1 MLTGR
6 AHIYGIRPPG
16 PSFLHLELGT
26 THLLHAVDRYLS
38 SGSSVACL
46 VPGTVLNR
54 HHHELFRQRK
64 FLHAVRPVALE
75 INEVWQIE
83 HGTFKYPGA
92 AIIGHKRTKPNG
104 LAKTAIGGF
113 LAKRE
118 RLEATDFLIHT
129 IGDKRTAWVLEKDG
143 LPVSASA
150 AVDIPPQGADL
161 MPRTAVCIEISMRLA
176 PSSGLI
182 YPSLAPHGRSRLR
195 RRRGAEGGALFR
207 PRSPSIYLSHGA
219 VGEPTS
225 LRSRRALCAC
235 RDSRPERR

>member
-1 MLTGR
+1 MAVACAQPSADNPYRSVLTGR

-161 MPRTAVCIEISMRLA
+161 MPRTAVCIEILNETGSEFRVDTPVLGTPWA
-176 PSSGLI
+176 FTI
-182 YPSLAPHGRSRLR
+182 KAAKRS
-195 RRRGAEGGALFR
+195 
-207 PRSPSIYLSHGA
+207 
-219 VGEPTS
+219 
-225 LRSRRALCAC
+225 
-235 RDSRPERR
+235 